1 MMYIES
7 MKRTISLILFISLF
21 AACTESI
28 SINSAENALRSF
40 FGALVKQDY
49 QAAVNL
55 YGGSYAELAQM
66 NPDVSPTDY
75 VTLWQRGCEQNGFVC
90 MEVMEIVQV
99 EERDS
104 RVEFGVTFMTKDG
117 ERFEFTGCCGE
128 TLPESITEYT
138 ILIEKDT
145 DGNYKVLSL
154 PPYVP

>member
-1 MMYIES
+1 
-7 MKRTISLILFISLF
+7 
-21 AACTESI
+21 
-28 SINSAENALRSF
+28 
-40 FGALVKQDY
+40 
-49 QAAVNL
+49 
-55 YGGSYAELAQM
+55 
-66 NPDVSPTDY
+66 
-75 VTLWQRGCEQNGFVC
+75 
-90 MEVMEIVQV
+90 IVQV
-99 EERDS
+99 KERDS